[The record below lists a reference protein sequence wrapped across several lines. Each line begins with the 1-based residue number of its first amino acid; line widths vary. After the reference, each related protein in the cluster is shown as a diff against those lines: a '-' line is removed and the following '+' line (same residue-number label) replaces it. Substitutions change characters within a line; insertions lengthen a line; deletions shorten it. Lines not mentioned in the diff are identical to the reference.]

1 MWGVKNIINFLT
13 QSKLVTYQHIII
25 GRQREL
31 RVLLEDINEDKK
43 TVRLLIGESGVGKST
58 LLQEFYSTVKN
69 DLSEICFI
77 GVYDN
82 INSLISESETYTYP
96 ISVCLGNM
104 FQQILKIQIPRE
116 IKYITR
122 DR

>member
-1 MWGVKNIINFLT
+1 M
-13 QSKLVTYQHIII
+13 TYQHIII
-25 GRQREL
+25 GRQREH

-77 GVYDN
+77 GLYDN